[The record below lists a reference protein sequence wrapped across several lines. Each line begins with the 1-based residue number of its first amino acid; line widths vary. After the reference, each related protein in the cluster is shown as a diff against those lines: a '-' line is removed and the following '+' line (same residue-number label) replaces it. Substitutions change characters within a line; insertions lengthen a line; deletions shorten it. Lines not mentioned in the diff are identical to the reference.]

1 MGGDHGVRV
10 TLPSIADF
18 LRAFDDCSVLLVGN
32 EKLIR
37 PFLTDHPAIG
47 SRCSILHTEEEVLS
61 SDPISVALRQ
71 KKSSSMRLAIEQ
83 VRDGVAQAAV
93 SAGNTGALM
102 ALSRFLLKTHPGIDR
117 PAIISA
123 LPTSSGHCYMLDL
136 GANVDVEADHLLQF
150 ARMGALVAQLRDN
163 RTRPRVALL
172 NIGSEDIKGNQLIKS
187 AHQLLMSSDLHY
199 VGYIEGDGIFRD
211 EADVVVC
218 DGFVGNVAL
227 KCSEGVA
234 HLLADR
240 IRFEVSRSP
249 LRKFLGLLSLPIW
262 RALKKQMDPSLYNGA
277 SLVGLTGV
285 VVKSHG
291 GASRQGFLNALGVA
305 RAEAIHNLPDRIA
318 GCFQPTE
325 S

>member
-10 TLPSIADF
+10 TLPAIADF
-18 LRAFDDCSVLLVGN
+18 LQDFKDCSFLLVGD
-32 EKLIR
+32 EKQIQ
-37 PFLTDHPAIG
+37 PFLADRPPMKSH
-47 SRCSILHTEEEVLS
+47 CSILHTEECVLS
-61 SDPISVALRQ
+61 SDPVAVALRQ
-71 KKSSSMRLAIEQ
+71 KKASSMRLAIEQ
-83 VRDGVAQAAV
+83 VRDGAAQAAV

-123 LPTSSGHCYMLDL
+123 LPTSKGHCYMLDL
-136 GANVDVEADHLLQF
+136 GANVDVEAEHLLQF
-150 ARMGALVAQLRDN
+150 ARMGTLVAQLRDDM
-163 RTRPRVALL
+163 TKPRVALL

-187 AHQLLMSSDLHY
+187 AHQLFIDSDLHY

-211 EADVVVC
+211 EADVIVC

-227 KCSEGVA
+227 KSSEGVA
-234 HLLADR
+234 RLLTER
-240 IRFEVSRSP
+240 IRSEVSRSP
-249 LRKFLGLLSLPIW
+249 WRKLLGLLSLPIW

-291 GASRQGFLNALGVA
+291 GASRQGFLNALAVA
-305 RAEAIHNLPDRIA
+305 RAEAINNLPSRIA
-318 GCFQPTE
+318 LSFQ
-325 S
+325 SNQS